1 MGWLTQTTSLL
12 FALLAIW
19 ASNII
24 IVCVWMTESWR
35 NCNRSPL
42 SGKENQDE
50 QHCTLPKEWFGAKA
64 RGQMYKTV
72 PHLSVNEGRNV
83 YIDYFQNIC
92 SSSSTSAINWRNSEK
107 GRKGELLYLM
117 FLPLESGL
125 NKHYW
130 RKRLLCNSKGTRQ
143 GWKKRRSGQTT
154 NVRKKSISAQKKAWG
169 QHEEERQTLFYLW

>member
-1 MGWLTQTTSLL
+1 
-12 FALLAIW
+12 
-19 ASNII
+19 
-24 IVCVWMTESWR
+24 MTESWR

-72 PHLSVNEGRNV
+72 PHLSVNKGRNV
-83 YIDYFQNIC
+83 YIDSFQNIC

-125 NKHYW
+125 NKHYR
-130 RKRLLCNSKGTRQ
+130 RKKDFYAIAKEPGRGEKKEEVVRLQMWG
-143 GWKKRRSGQTT
+143 
-154 NVRKKSISAQKKAWG
+154 KKSISAQKKAWG

>member
-1 MGWLTQTTSLL
+1 
-12 FALLAIW
+12 
-19 ASNII
+19 
-24 IVCVWMTESWR
+24 MTESWR

-72 PHLSVNEGRNV
+72 PHLSVNKGRNV
-83 YIDYFQNIC
+83 YIDSFQNIC

-154 NVRKKSISAQKKAWG
+154 NVREKKHISTKKSLRATWRGAANPVLSVIAYSTQPEMKTETQVHKLLNVFI
-169 QHEEERQTLFYLW
+169 R